1 MRLERVTKT
10 IMKKTFCFRVPVV
23 VSLLVSSLIPVK
35 AIAVPMSAAPVKLA
49 WNASPD
55 SAVTGYALYYH
66 LADSS
71 VANRL
76 DLGPAQSA
84 TVSDLEAGSDYLFY
98 VVAYDAAGVESPPSN
113 SLLYSPPAM
122 SRLRI
127 AKMSDSTMSIQFRA
141 AAGALCRVE
150 YASTLTSPQWQTL
163 GTATADANGNVLIND
178 RPSGRPALRFYRGV
192 RQ

>member
-10 IMKKTFCFRVPVV
+10 IMKKTICFRVPVA

-35 AIAVPMSAAPVKLA
+35 AIAGPMSAAPVKLV
-49 WNASPD
+49 WDVSFD
-55 SAVTGYALYYH
+55 LAVIGYALYYY
-66 LADSS
+66 LADFL
-71 VANRL
+71 VVNRL
-76 DLGPAQSA
+76 DLGIAQSA
-84 TVSDLEAGSDYLFY
+84 TVSNLEAGSDYLFY

-113 SLLYSPPAM
+113 SLLYRPPAM

-127 AKMSDSTMSIQFRA
+127 TKMSESTMSIQFRA

-150 YASTLTSPQWQTL
+150 CASTLTSPQWQTL

-178 RPSGRPALRFYRGV
+178 PASGRPALRFYRAL

>member
-10 IMKKTFCFRVPVV
+10 IMKKTICFRVPVV
-23 VSLLVSSLIPVK
+23 VSLLASSLIPVK
-35 AIAVPMSAAPVKLA
+35 AIAGPMSAAPVNLA
-49 WNASPD
+49 WDASPD
-55 SAVTGYALYYH
+55 PAVIGYALYYH

-127 AKMSDSTMSIQFRA
+127 AKMSDSSMSIQLRG
-141 AAGALCRVE
+141 AAGVVWRAEHALRWT
-150 YASTLTSPQWQTL
+150 APQWQ
-163 GTATADANGNVLIND
+163 
-178 RPSGRPALRFYRGV
+178 
-192 RQ
+192 